1 MNTGQPLEPVEPLK
15 PSDVESA
22 ASLVALG
29 MRPKLLPARDPVYA
43 DLVRRYRTDDRFK
56 DLVNRVASGLG
67 LVVLAVTTQSGAV
80 LAATEDSLFEIRMDE
95 YARRTA
101 LQHRQV
107 EKMLHGLAHLAVAA
121 LAFPRPDD
129 LGNDS
134 YVGRVSVEQVDGSVR
149 EACRLLDERARAA
162 EQNNDPLSDAP
173 ELERVWRAYL
183 RRPAVT
189 ATKDGRIAA
198 DTTRGI
204 VSKALRFLADQGFLV
219 AASAG
224 ASGDE
229 GTYRTTPRY
238 QVQVRELAAQRT
250 FGDLLELG
258 VLPVADGT
266 GALAGTGWETLPE

>member
-1 MNTGQPLEPVEPLK
+1 MSSEDPLK
-15 PSDVESA
+15 ASDVESA

-29 MRPKLLPARDPVYA
+29 MRPKLLPARDPTYA
-43 DLVRRYRTDDRFK
+43 DLVRRYGTDDRFK

-67 LVVLAVTTQSGAV
+67 LVVLAVTKQSGAV
-80 LAATEDSLFEIRMDE
+80 LAATEESLFEIKMDE
-95 YARRTA
+95 YARRTV
-101 LQHRQV
+101 LQNRQV

-134 YVGRVSVEQVDGSVR
+134 YVGRVSVEQVDGAVR
-149 EACRLLDERARAA
+149 EACRLLDERAKAA
-162 EQNNDPLSDAP
+162 EQNNDPLSSAP

-183 RRPAVT
+183 RRPAVA
-189 ATKDGRIAA
+189 ATKDGRVAA

-219 AASAG
+219 AAA
-224 ASGDE
+224 GDE
-229 GTYRTTPRY
+229 AVYRTTPRY

-258 VLPVADGT
+258 VIPVT
-266 GALAGTGWETLPE
+266 GATGSLATTGRDELTG